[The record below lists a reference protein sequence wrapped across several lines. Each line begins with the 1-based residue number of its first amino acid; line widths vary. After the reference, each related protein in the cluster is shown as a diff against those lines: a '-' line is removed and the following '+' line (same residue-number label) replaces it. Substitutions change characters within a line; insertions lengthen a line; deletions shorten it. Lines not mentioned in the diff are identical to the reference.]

1 MDPRGIGIWDG
12 GPNELAIWALDNDE
26 AGVEGRVRS
35 SYTLICIAL
44 DVSCNLRIHSADRME
59 DPQLTT
65 TELRMKHYMNK

>member
-35 SYTLICIAL
+35 IA
-44 DVSCNLRIHSADRME
+44 IH
-59 DPQLTT
+59 
-65 TELRMKHYMNK
+65 